1 MTPVD
6 QFSALADPTRC
17 KVIEM
22 LHERPMPVHELTA
35 AFDISRP
42 AISRHLRVLKD
53 ARLVKE
59 EKQGRENIYSL
70 QRGRLRPM
78 STWLEKLGPKPAMK
92 AAEPVVEV
100 APVVEAAPAPAPV
113 VEVAPVIEVAPAL
126 TPKPKAKTA
135 APRPAAA
142 AKPAKA
148 PVVPKS
154 PPPQMQLDLF

>member
-70 QRGRLRPM
+70 QRARLKPM

-92 AAEPVVEV
+92 AAEPVVE
-100 APVVEAAPAPAPV
+100 AAPAPAPK
-113 VEVAPVIEVAPAL
+113 A
-126 TPKPKAKTA
+126 KPKVKVA
-135 APRPAAA
+135 APKPAAA
-142 AKPAKA
+142 QKTPVMPKA
-148 PVVPKS
+148 

>member
-42 AISRHLRVLKD
+42 AISRHLRVPKD

-70 QRGRLRPM
+70 QRARLKPM
-78 STWLEKLGPKPAMK
+78 STWLEKLGPKPDMK
-92 AAEPVVEV
+92 AAE
-100 APVVEAAPAPAPV
+100 PVVEAAPAPAPK
-113 VEVAPVIEVAPAL
+113 
-126 TPKPKAKTA
+126 TKPKAKVAAPKPTA
-135 APRPAAA
+135 APKTPVM
-142 AKPAKA
+142 PKA
-148 PVVPKS
+148 

>member
-53 ARLVKE
+53 ALLVKE
-59 EKQGRENIYSL
+59 EKQGRENVYSL
-70 QRGRLRPM
+70 QRGRLKPM
-78 STWLEKLGPKPAMK
+78 STWLDKLGPKPAVK
-92 AAEPVVEV
+92 LAV
-100 APVVEAAPAPAPV
+100 AKPAP
-113 VEVAPVIEVAPAL
+113 EPAASK
-126 TPKPKAKTA
+126 PKPKAKTA
-135 APRPAAA
+135 APKPVIA
-142 AKPAKA
+142 AKAPIVPAKA
-148 PVVPKS
+148 PA
-154 PPPQMQLDLF
+154 PQMQLDLF

>member
-70 QRGRLRPM
+70 QRARLKPM

-92 AAEPVVEV
+92 AAEPVVE
-100 APVVEAAPAPAPV
+100 AAPAPAPK
-113 VEVAPVIEVAPAL
+113 
-126 TPKPKAKTA
+126 TKPKAKVAAPKPTA
-135 APRPAAA
+135 AP
-142 AKPAKA
+142 KA
-148 PVVPKS
+148 PVMPKA

>member
-70 QRGRLRPM
+70 QRGRLKPM
-78 STWLEKLGPKPAMK
+78 STWLEKLGPKPAVK
-92 AAEPVVEV
+92 VETV
-100 APVVEAAPAPAPV
+100 IEAAPAPAPV
-113 VEVAPVIEVAPAL
+113 VEVAPA
-126 TPKPKAKTA
+126 PKPKAKA
-135 APRPAAA
+135 VAPKPVVAKPVVAPR
-142 AKPAKA
+142 A
-148 PVVPKS
+148 PVVPKA

>member
-59 EKQGRENIYSL
+59 EKQGRENVYSL
-70 QRGRLRPM
+70 QRGRLKPM
-78 STWLEKLGPKPAMK
+78 STWLDKLGPRPGVR
-92 AAEPVVEV
+92 AEPVVVAAQPAAQPKKSQPMASRPV
-100 APVVEAAPAPAPV
+100 AP
-113 VEVAPVIEVAPAL
+113 
-126 TPKPKAKTA
+126 
-135 APRPAAA
+135 
-142 AKPAKA
+142 KA
-148 PVVPKS
+148 PVVPKA
-154 PPPQMQLDLF
+154 PAPQMQLDLF

>member
-1 MTPVD
+1 MMPVD

-70 QRGRLRPM
+70 QRARLKPM
-78 STWLEKLGPKPAMK
+78 SSWLEKLGPKPAVK
-92 AAEPVVEV
+92 AGPIVAEAAAPKPVVAKPVV
-100 APVVEAAPAPAPV
+100 AP
-113 VEVAPVIEVAPAL
+113 
-126 TPKPKAKTA
+126 PKAPI
-135 APRPAAA
+135 AP
-142 AKPAKA
+142 KA
-148 PVVPKS
+148 

>member
-70 QRGRLRPM
+70 QRGKLKPM
-78 STWLEKLGPKPAMK
+78 STWLEKLGPKPAVK
-92 AAEPVVEV
+92 AAPVAVA
-100 APVVEAAPAPAPV
+100 APVVEAAPAP
-113 VEVAPVIEVAPAL
+113 
-126 TPKPKAKTA
+126 KPKAKAA
-135 APRPAAA
+135 AP
-142 AKPAKA
+142 KPVVAPKA
-148 PVVPKS
+148 PVVPKA

>member
-17 KVIEM
+17 RVIEM

-70 QRGRLRPM
+70 QRGKLKPM
-78 STWLEKLGPKPAMK
+78 STWLEKLGPKPSVR
-92 AAEPVVEV
+92 AEPVI
-100 APVVEAAPAPAPV
+100 ASARAIEAAPAPV
-113 VEVAPVIEVAPAL
+113 KK
-126 TPKPKAKTA
+126 TKQPKPASA
-135 APRPAAA
+135 DPVPAP
-142 AKPAKA
+142 KA
-148 PVVPKS
+148 PVVAKS

>member
-1 MTPVD
+1 MMPVD

-70 QRGRLRPM
+70 QRARLKPM
-78 STWLEKLGPKPAMK
+78 SSWLEKLGPKPAVK
-92 AAEPVVEV
+92 AGPIVAE
-100 APVVEAAPAPAPV
+100 APAPRPGAKAAASKPV
-113 VEVAPVIEVAPAL
+113 VAKPVAP
-126 TPKPKAKTA
+126 PKAPL
-135 APRPAAA
+135 AP
-142 AKPAKA
+142 KA
-148 PVVPKS
+148 